1 MKKIIVMSVLMSFFS
16 VLMAPVQAAMVSTQE
31 LVKEVQM
38 FDERAK
44 LNAFMQR
51 EDVKEQFASMGV
63 SAEDIELRV
72 AALTDD
78 EVKQLNQQME
88 TLPAGGDILGLAVF
102 IFVVFIITDAL
113 GATDVFTFVHP
124 IN

>member
-51 EDVKEQFASMGV
+51 EDVKEQIASMGV

>member
-1 MKKIIVMSVLMSFFS
+1 MKKTVVFSVLISFFS
-16 VLMAPVQAAMVSTQE
+16 VLALPVQAAMIGTQD
-31 LVKEVQM
+31 LVQQAQM
-38 FDERAK
+38 IDERAK
-44 LNAFMQR
+44 LNTFMQR

-78 EVKQLNQQME
+78 EVKQLNQQMAD
-88 TLPAGGDILGLAVF
+88 LPAGGDILGLAVF

-113 GATDVFTFVHP
+113 GATDIFTFVHP